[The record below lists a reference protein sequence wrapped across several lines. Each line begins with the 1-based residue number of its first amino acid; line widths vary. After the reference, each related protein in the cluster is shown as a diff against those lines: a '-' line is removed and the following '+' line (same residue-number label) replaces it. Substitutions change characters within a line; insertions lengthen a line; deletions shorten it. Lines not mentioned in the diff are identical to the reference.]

1 MTFGYEL
8 EFCGASLYELSELLR
23 VNVKAKTSK
32 INYQNFNI
40 MKEER
45 ITNEKLVGGE
55 LISPIYTDLEL
66 CLKELKEKLI
76 LLKENGAYIPD
87 NSFMTGFH
95 VHIGKDV
102 LDSKVQ
108 YETRQNY
115 EKLLKFLY
123 AFESEIYVL
132 ASYGGN
138 IRRNFWDNARPLDFN
153 DIINFL
159 CNFPYSNVFGSKKNA
174 FRIDRETYELRYF
187 NSSLDEKDLESSLKF
202 ATQLSKYVISDDFDY
217 DKVDYYFR
225 NRDYIGRN
233 PKLERR
239 LFMNETL
246 KLNV

>member
-1 MTFGYEL
+1 MHVFY
-8 EFCGASLYELSELLR
+8 A
-23 VNVKAKTSK
+23 
-32 INYQNFNI
+32 
-40 MKEER
+40 
-45 ITNEKLVGGE
+45 
-55 LISPIYTDLEL
+55 
-66 CLKELKEKLI
+66 KEKLI
-76 LLKENGAYIPD
+76 LLKENGAYIPE

-95 VHIGKDV
+95 IHIGKDV

-108 YETRQNY
+108 YEIRQNY

-159 CNFPYSNVFGSKKNA
+159 CNFPYSNVFDSKKNA

-187 NSSLDEKDLESSLKF
+187 NSSLDEKDLESS
-202 ATQLSKYVISDDFDY
+202 ISDDFDY

>member
-32 INYQNFNI
+32 INYQDFNL

-55 LISPIYTDLEL
+55 LISPIYTDLQL

-76 LLKENGAYIPD
+76 LLKENGAYIPE

-95 VHIGKDV
+95 IHIGKDV

-108 YETRQNY
+108 YEIRQNY

-138 IRRNFWDNARPLDFN
+138 IRRNFWISCKIF
-153 DIINFL
+153 IN
-159 CNFPYSNVFGSKKNA
+159 
-174 FRIDRETYELRYF
+174 
-187 NSSLDEKDLESSLKF
+187 
-202 ATQLSKYVISDDFDY
+202 
-217 DKVDYYFR
+217 
-225 NRDYIGRN
+225 
-233 PKLERR
+233 
-239 LFMNETL
+239 
-246 KLNV
+246 